1 MEQMV
6 SSPLKTLAKLQRQ
19 ERVEISNSSRKPLEI
34 NENSPMVSGAKET
47 EVRVQVPWEKGP
59 QQPHQDLI

>member
-19 ERVEISNSSRKPLEI
+19 EGAEVSNSSRKPLEI
-34 NENSPMVSGAKET
+34 NETPPVSGAKET
-47 EVRVQVPWEKGP
+47 EGQSSGALGEGP